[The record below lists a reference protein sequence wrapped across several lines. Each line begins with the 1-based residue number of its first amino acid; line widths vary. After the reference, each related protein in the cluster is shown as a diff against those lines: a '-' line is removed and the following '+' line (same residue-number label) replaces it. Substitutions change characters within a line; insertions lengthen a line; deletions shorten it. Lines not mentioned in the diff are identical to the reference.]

1 MCSERGENE
10 YRKGTAGGL
19 LASTYVPTVVVR
31 EPRDGDGER
40 GELANEVQNV
50 LPHHVLRLLL
60 VRQSLPAS
68 LREHLAQVPLR
79 GAETIDDERSE
90 KERAP
95 CRETRRENR
104 VVDTYLKLLQL
115 LPHVVRPPVRLG
127 GRVLSAVAR
136 PPLVAVSGLL
146 LRRVTPAP
154 VVVVRLLLL
163 LLLGRVSLLLRR
175 VARVG
180 ARPAVATVT
189 RLTRGRISA
198 SHHSPILSLRPA
210 ISLPS
215 AFPSPPP
222 RSSEERALSLSLRRK
237 GEGFS
242 CEGAT
247 ARNLRRK
254 GVPSRPVR
262 CRTPRLR
269 DAFVPPLGRLH

>member
-1 MCSERGENE
+1 MCSERGANENIKE
-10 YRKGTAGGL
+10 TAGGL

-90 KERAP
+90 KERAT

-104 VVDTYLKLLQL
+104 GVDTYLKLLQL

-146 LRRVTPAP
+146 LRRV
-154 VVVVRLLLL
+154 
-163 LLLGRVSLLLRR
+163 
-175 VARVG
+175 ARVG

-198 SHHSPILSLRPA
+198 SHHSPIFSLRPA

-215 AFPSPPP
+215 AFPF
-222 RSSEERALSLSLRRK
+222 SSSGS
-237 GEGFS
+237 
-242 CEGAT
+242 
-247 ARNLRRK
+247 
-254 GVPSRPVR
+254 GVLVIPY
-262 CRTPRLR
+262 
-269 DAFVPPLGRLH
+269 